1 MNFSRRLF
9 VVSLMERLGL
19 IELLSVLGSLLIGVE
34 ILLGSPR
41 GRIPQSGVHSVPRAI
56 VK

>member
-9 VVSLMERLGL
+9 DVSLMEGLGL
-19 IELLSVLGSLLIGVE
+19 IELLSVLGPLLIGVE
-34 ILLGSPR
+34 ILLGGPR
-41 GRIPQSGVHSVPRAI
+41 GGIPQSGVHSVPRAI